1 VSSVAANGRRVF
13 FAEVADLVLEAVAS
27 VAATEPNPV
36 DPFRGLYVSDDAAL
50 ALAREPGP
58 EHAGDRLAA
67 AAELL
72 GLDDRDTA
80 LLALCAAPEL
90 DARLGRLFGFLH
102 DDLTRRLASPRLA
115 ARLLGDGDAARLD
128 VLARLGAGGRLRR
141 TGAVQLLD
149 EDSGIAVA
157 DRLLKVDPV
166 LAGHLLGGE
175 LQPAD
180 PSDRLVAPADGAGRP
195 ATVAELRGLIGPDA
209 IPVLAVGADAP
220 ELLAAA
226 IGRPVLVVSGRH
238 AAAQDAACAAWL
250 RAALAGAAPCFA
262 VDEIDPGHREA
273 AGSVLARLPGPVLL
287 WAHSSAGNP
296 LGDLSVMVVSV
307 PPLTFAER
315 VIAWGRLLPDADV
328 DGVAA
333 RFRLGL
339 GQISRAAGIARATA
353 RGKGRSRLA
362 SGDLERGA
370 REASRT
376 ALGTLATR
384 VEPRHGWDDLVL
396 PGRQLEQLQQIDA
409 RLRHRDLV
417 LSGWGFE
424 RVAGRAEGLKILFAG
439 PSGTGKSM
447 ASSVLAA
454 GLGLD
459 LFRIDLAG
467 LVSKYV
473 GETEQNLDRL
483 FGAAHDANAVLLFD
497 EADALFGKRSE
508 VKDAHDRYANIEV
521 AYLLQRMEDHPG
533 AVVLATNL
541 RSNMDDAFLRRLD
554 VVVDFPLPTVEDRE
568 RLWRHMLPDEAP
580 VAGDVDVAELAK
592 LFEVTGGSIRNC
604 TVTAAFLAAADGGT
618 ITMAHVVQ
626 AVALEYRKNGRLTL
640 EADFAHLHAH
650 VDGGRAD
657 PALPDV
663 ARPR

>member
-1 VSSVAANGRRVF
+1 MAADGRRLF
-13 FAEVADLVLEAVAS
+13 FAEVADLVLEAVAA

-115 ARLLGDGDAARLD
+115 ARLLADGEAGRLD
-128 VLARLGAGGRLRR
+128 VLARLAAGGRLRR
-141 TGAVQLLD
+141 TGAVELVE

-157 DRLLKVDPV
+157 DRLLKIDPS
-166 LAGHLLGGE
+166 LAGHLLGAQ

-180 PSDRLVAPADGAGRP
+180 PAERLVAPADDPGRP
-195 ATVAELRGLIGPDA
+195 ATLAELCGLTGPDA

-226 IGRPVLVVSGRH
+226 LGRPVLVVSGRH
-238 AAAQDAACAAWL
+238 AAAQDAAAAAWL

-262 VDEIDPGHREA
+262 VDELDPVHREA
-273 AGSVLARLPGPVLL
+273 AGAVLGQLAGPVLL
-287 WAHSSAGNP
+287 WARSSAGLP

-315 VIAWGRLLPDADV
+315 VTAWRRVLPDTDV

-339 GQISRAAGIARATA
+339 GQISRAADIARASA
-353 RGKGRSRLA
+353 RREARSTLA

-384 VEPRHGWDDLVL
+384 VEPRYGWDDLVL
-396 PGRQLEQLQQIDA
+396 PSRQLEQLRQIDA

-483 FGAAHDANAVLLFD
+483 FAAAHDANAVLLFD

-554 VVVDFPLPTVEDRE
+554 VVVDFPLPTVDDRE

-580 VAGDVDVAELAK
+580 VDGDVDVAELAK

-604 TVTAAFLAAADGGT
+604 TITAAFLAAADGGT
-618 ITMAHVVQ
+618 IAMAHVVQ

-650 VDGGRAD
+650 VDGGRAEPVGAD
-657 PALPDV
+657 ASSP
-663 ARPR
+663 

>member
-1 VSSVAANGRRVF
+1 
-13 FAEVADLVLEAVAS
+13 
-27 VAATEPNPV
+27 
-36 DPFRGLYVSDDAAL
+36 
-50 ALAREPGP
+50 
-58 EHAGDRLAA
+58 
-67 AAELL
+67 
-72 GLDDRDTA
+72 
-80 LLALCAAPEL
+80 
-90 DARLGRLFGFLH
+90 
-102 DDLTRRLASPRLA
+102 
-115 ARLLGDGDAARLD
+115 
-128 VLARLGAGGRLRR
+128 
-141 TGAVQLLD
+141 
-149 EDSGIAVA
+149 
-157 DRLLKVDPV
+157 
-166 LAGHLLGGE
+166 
-175 LQPAD
+175 
-180 PSDRLVAPADGAGRP
+180 
-195 ATVAELRGLIGPDA
+195 
-209 IPVLAVGADAP
+209 
-220 ELLAAA
+220 
-226 IGRPVLVVSGRH
+226 
-238 AAAQDAACAAWL
+238 
-250 RAALAGAAPCFA
+250 
-262 VDEIDPGHREA
+262 
-273 AGSVLARLPGPVLL
+273 
-287 WAHSSAGNP
+287 
-296 LGDLSVMVVSV
+296 MVVSV
-307 PPLTFAER
+307 PALTFAER
-315 VIAWGRLLPDADV
+315 VTAWRRLLPDADV

-339 GQISRAAGIARATA
+339 GQISRAADIAHASA
-353 RGKGRSRLA
+353 RGEGRSSLA

-396 PGRQLEQLQQIDA
+396 PSRQLEQLHQIDA

-424 RVAGRAEGLKILFAG
+424 RIAGRAEGLKILFAG

-473 GETEQNLDRL
+473 GETEQNLERL
-483 FGAAHDANAVLLFD
+483 FAAAHDANAVLLFD

-554 VVVDFPLPTVEDRE
+554 VVVDFPLPTVEDRK

-580 VAGDVDVAELAK
+580 VADDVDVDELAK
-592 LFEVTGGSIRNC
+592 LFELTGGSIRNC
-604 TVTAAFLAAADGGT
+604 TVTAAFLSAADGGS

-650 VDGGRAD
+650 VDGGRAE
-657 PALPDV
+657 PAATDGV
-663 ARPR
+663 RP

>member
-1 VSSVAANGRRVF
+1 MSSVAADGRRVF
-13 FAEVADLVLEAVAS
+13 FAEVADLVLDAVAA

-72 GLDDRDTA
+72 DLDDRDTA

-115 ARLLGDGDAARLD
+115 ARLLGDGDAGRLD
-128 VLARLGAGGRLRR
+128 VLARLSAGGRLRR
-141 TGAVQLLD
+141 IGAVALVD
-149 EDSGIAVA
+149 EDSGIPVT
-157 DRLLKVDPV
+157 DWLLKIDPA
-166 LAGHLLGGE
+166 LAGHLLGAE

-180 PSDRLVAPADGAGRP
+180 PTDRLVAAADDTGRP
-195 ATVAELRGLIGPDA
+195 ATVAELRGLIGPDTV
-209 IPVLAVGADAP
+209 PVLAVGADAP

-226 IGRPVLVVSGRH
+226 LGRPVLVVSGRH
-238 AAAQDAACAAWL
+238 AAAQDAAGAAWL

-262 VDEIDPGHREA
+262 VDELDPVHRET
-273 AGSVLARLPGPVLL
+273 AGAVLARLDAPVLL
-287 WAHSSAGNP
+287 WARSAAGLP

-307 PPLTFAER
+307 PQLTFAER
-315 VIAWGRLLPDADV
+315 VTAWQRVLPEADV

-339 GQISRAAGIARATA
+339 GQISRAAGIARASA
-353 RGKGRSRLA
+353 RGDGRASLA

-396 PGRQLEQLQQIDA
+396 PSRQVEQLRQIDA

-424 RVAGRAEGLKILFAG
+424 RVAGRADGLKILFAG

-447 ASSVLAA
+447 AASVLAA

-473 GETEQNLDRL
+473 GETEQNLERL
-483 FGAAHDANAVLLFD
+483 FAAAHDANAVLFFD

-580 VAGDVDVAELAK
+580 VADDVDVAALAK

-618 ITMAHVVQ
+618 ITMAHLVQ

-650 VDGGRAD
+650 VDGGRAE
-657 PALPDV
+657 PAVPHA
-663 ARPR
+663 ARP